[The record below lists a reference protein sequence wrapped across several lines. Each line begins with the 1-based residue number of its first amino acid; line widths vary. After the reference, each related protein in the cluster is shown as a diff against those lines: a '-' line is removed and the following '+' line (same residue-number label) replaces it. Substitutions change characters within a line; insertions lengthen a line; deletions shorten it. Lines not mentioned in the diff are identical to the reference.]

1 MTVNVPLELILVWAT
16 IRRRWWLMMLPL
28 VVLLAVIAAQ
38 GAFAPAALRQNASG
52 YTTVVRF
59 SAAQALD
66 AIPNRDGDFQ
76 DVWLSSELTV
86 KALITWARTSS
97 FAREVAFRVQ
107 AQHNLTI
114 DPQLL
119 GIAADHERSVGQLF
133 ISWDNPDELVKIA
146 ESALLVLQNQ
156 SQDYFPQF
164 GNQPA
169 RVTVLD
175 DIRITPVF
183 PPITDR
189 FGSVLQVGVALF
201 LGFIL
206 AFTLEVTDRTVRR
219 PDQIT
224 QLGLDILAYIPR
236 E

>member
-1 MTVNVPLELILVWAT
+1 MTVIIPLELILLGAT
-16 IRRRWWLMMLPL
+16 LRRKWWLIVLPSVIL
-28 VVLLAVIAAQ
+28 IALMIVRGVLSPMPIAQ
-38 GAFAPAALRQNASG
+38 SVTG
-52 YTTVVRF
+52 YNTVVRF
-59 SAAQALD
+59 SATQNLE

-86 KALITWARTSS
+86 KALISWAKTSS
-97 FAREVAFRVQ
+97 FAREVATTVQ
-107 AQHNLTI
+107 AQYGLTI
-114 DPQLL
+114 DANLL
-119 GIAADHERSVGQLF
+119 SIAADHERSVGQLF
-133 ISWDNPDELVKIA
+133 ISWNNPDELVQIA
-146 ESALLVLQNQ
+146 ESALLVLQEQ
-156 SQDYFPQF
+156 SQDYFPQL

-175 DIRITPVF
+175 EIRIQPIS

-189 FGSVLQVGVALF
+189 FGSVLQIGIALF
-201 LGFIL
+201 LGFVL
-206 AFTLEVTDRTVRR
+206 AFTLEITDRTLRR

>member
-1 MTVNVPLELILVWAT
+1 MTVIVPLEFILVWAT
-16 IRRRWWLMMLPL
+16 IRRRWWLILLPL
-28 VVLLAVIAAQ
+28 VVLLAVMLVR
-38 GAFAPAALRQNASG
+38 GAFSPTPLNQSASG
-52 YTTVVRF
+52 YNTVVRF
-59 SAAQALD
+59 SATQALD

-76 DVWLSSELTV
+76 DIWLSSELTV

-97 FAREVAFRVQ
+97 FAREVASTVQ
-107 AQHNLTI
+107 TQHNLTI

-133 ISWDNPDELVKIA
+133 ISWNNPDELVKIA
-146 ESALLVLQNQ
+146 ESALVVLQDQ

-164 GNQPA
+164 GDQPA

-189 FGSVLQVGVALF
+189 FGSVLQIGVALF
-201 LGFIL
+201 LGFVL
-206 AFTLEVTDRTVRR
+206 AFTLEVTDRTLRR
-219 PDQIT
+219 PDQIA

>member
-1 MTVNVPLELILVWAT
+1 
-16 IRRRWWLMMLPL
+16 MLPL
-28 VVLLAVIAAQ
+28 VVLLAVMAAQ

-97 FAREVAFRVQ
+97 FAREVAFRAQ

-119 GIAADHERSVGQLF
+119 GIAADHERKRGAIAHLVGTIQ
-133 ISWDNPDELVKIA
+133 DELVKIA

-189 FGSVLQVGVALF
+189 FGSVLQVGFALF
-201 LGFIL
+201 SGFIL

>member
-28 VVLLAVIAAQ
+28 VVLLAVMAAQ

-97 FAREVAFRVQ
+97 FAREVAFRAQ
-107 AQHNLTI
+107 AQRNLTI

-119 GIAADHERSVGQLF
+119 GIAADHQRKRGAIVHLSGTIQTNWSRSP
-133 ISWDNPDELVKIA
+133 NPLCSSYKTKA
-146 ESALLVLQNQ
+146 KTTSRN
-156 SQDYFPQF
+156 
-164 GNQPA
+164 
-169 RVTVLD
+169 
-175 DIRITPVF
+175 
-183 PPITDR
+183 
-189 FGSVLQVGVALF
+189 
-201 LGFIL
+201 L
-206 AFTLEVTDRTVRR
+206 ATNRR
-219 PDQIT
+219 ASPC
-224 QLGLDILAYIPR
+224 
-236 E
+236 